1 VSFTGEWFM
10 RVTRVVIYP
19 FDTSSLGGQVKAM
32 ADVELDGELLIK
44 GFKVVASKRG
54 GVFISYPSKRVY
66 GGRYYDVVLPL
77 SKELKEH
84 IREEILKAYRDK
96 VEEKP
101 CPD

>member
-1 VSFTGEWFM
+1 M
-10 RVTRVVIYP
+10 KVTRVVIYP

-54 GVFISYPSKRVY
+54 GVFISYPSKRVQ
-66 GGRYYDVVLPL
+66 GGRYFDVVLPL

-84 IREEILKAYRDK
+84 IREEILKAYKEK
-96 VEEKP
+96 VEGEP
-101 CPD
+101 CLD